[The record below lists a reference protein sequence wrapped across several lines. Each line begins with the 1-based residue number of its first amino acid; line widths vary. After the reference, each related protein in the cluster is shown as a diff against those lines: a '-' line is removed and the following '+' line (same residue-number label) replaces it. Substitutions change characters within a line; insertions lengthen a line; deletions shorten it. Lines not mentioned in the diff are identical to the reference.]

1 MSLQLNKIQS
11 CNKYGFKIT
20 DSVILESGVTVP
32 CISGQCGQV
41 DVVSQNGY
49 RYKNGFWDKVLG
61 DPIVQSAI
69 ANRDIF
75 GMIEHPTDDE
85 DFLRTPYDQAS
96 HVIIKAWVQ
105 DGNPFAT
112 FGLLNNERGNQ
123 IKALIDVGHR
133 PGVSTR
139 GLGSFDQDNIS
150 QFVNDSDYMFI
161 TWDIVRSPNFA
172 DLKLDKVT
180 DSLMK
185 SPVFSELVQ
194 MHGLK
199 DSVDEH
205 YSESKL
211 AKCMDDAIKS
221 LLELKTILNLK

>member
-1 MSLQLNKIQS
+1 MVLNKIQS
-11 CNKYGFKIT
+11 VQRNLFKIS
-20 DSVILESGVTVP
+20 DSIMLNSGITVP
-32 CISGQCGQV
+32 CITGQCGQV

-49 RYKNGFWDKVLG
+49 RYKKGFWDKVLS
-61 DPIVQSAI
+61 DSCVQQAI
-69 ANRDIF
+69 ESRDVF
-75 GMIEHPTDDE
+75 GMIEHPSDD
-85 DFLRTPYDQAS
+85 DAFLRTPYDQAS

-123 IKALIDVGHR
+123 IKALIDVGHH

-139 GLGSFDQDNIS
+139 GLGSFDKDQIS
-150 QFVNDSDYMFI
+150 QFVTDSDYMFI

-185 SPVFSELVQ
+185 SSVFSELVQ

-205 YSESKL
+205 YSKSQL
-211 AKCMDDAIKS
+211 AKCMDDAINS
-221 LLELKTILNLK
+221 LIELKNLLKLN